1 MSVLVTAVDGYHIL
15 TSSGKHLTSL
25 EGHRVE
31 AFTPGSDGAWLAI
44 VDRREIWQHG
54 TDGTWTPL
62 AKADVDLT
70 AVAAIGATVF
80 AGTADARVLRLVPES
95 ATLQVLDGFDA
106 VPGRDSWHAV
116 GVPLQVRSMS
126 ATADGT
132 LLVNVHVGGIPRSV
146 DGGLTFEPT
155 LAVDDDVHQV
165 LAHPTRG
172 EIAVAAASVGL
183 CRSRDAGATWHST
196 TDGMEMSYARGVAIV
211 GDDVLVT
218 VSDGPWSERSAVYRA
233 SVDGGPVERV
243 AGGLPEY
250 LSGNI
255 DTRCIASDGTKVAL
269 ADGDGDVWLSN
280 EGCEAFA
287 RIAESIGGATSVAIA

>member
-31 AFTPGSDGAWLAI
+31 AFTPGSGGAWLAI

-62 AKADVDLT
+62 AKTDGDLT

-80 AGTADARVLRLVPES
+80 AGTADARVLRVVPES
-95 ATLQVLDGFDA
+95 GTVEALDGFDA

-126 ATADGT
+126 ATADGA
-132 LLVNVHVGGIPRSV
+132 LLVSVHVGGIPRSV

-172 EIAVAAASVGL
+172 EIAVAAASAGL
-183 CRSRDAGATWHST
+183 CRSRDGGETWHST
-196 TDGMEMSYARGVAIV
+196 TDGMEMTYARGVAIA

-233 SVDGGPVERV
+233 SVDGGPVEKV
-243 AGGLPEY
+243 TGGLPEY

-269 ADGDGDVWLSN
+269 VDGGGDVWLSS
-280 EGCEAFA
+280 EGCDAFA
-287 RIAESIGGATSVAIA
+287 RIAESIGGVTGVAIA

>member
-1 MSVLVTAVDGYHIL
+1 MSVLVTTVDGYHIF

-31 AFTPGSDGAWLAI
+31 AFTPGAGGAWLAI

-62 AKADVDLT
+62 AKTDGDLT
-70 AVAAIGATVF
+70 AVAAIDTTVF
-80 AGTADARVLRLVPES
+80 AGTADARVLRVVSES
-95 ATLQVLDGFDA
+95 GAIEALDGFDA
-106 VPGRDSWHAV
+106 VPGRESWHAV
-116 GVPLQVRSMS
+116 GIPLQVRSMS
-126 ATADGT
+126 ATTDGA

-165 LAHPTRG
+165 LAHPTRA
-172 EIAVAAASVGL
+172 EIAVAAASAGL
-183 CRSRDAGATWHST
+183 CRSTDGGATWQST
-196 TDGMEMSYARGVAIV
+196 TDGMEMSYARGVAILA
-211 GDDVLVT
+211 DDVLVT

-233 SVDGGPVERV
+233 SVDGGPVEKV
-243 AGGLPEY
+243 TGGLPEY

-255 DTRCIASDGTKVAL
+255 DTRCITSDGTKIAL
-269 ADGDGDVWLSN
+269 VDGSGDVWQSTEAC
-280 EGCEAFA
+280 EGFA
-287 RIAESIGGATSVAIA
+287 RVAEGIAGVTGVAIA